1 MHFFV
6 SGCLLVVPKRLVTLI
21 TLKGPVVIMS
31 FLMSSQIGA
40 LWKRLAA
47 SVTREGPFSSVHSFM
62 CLQVISLWE
71 WFTAFWARAPLWA
84 LWTFV
89 WEAKEEPCAND
100 IRHVWH
106 EKGFSPE
113 CTLSWLLN
121 LLFSPN
127 VFWHLSQENLF
138 VCSFMSTL
146 GKIFVTFA
154 AGKRL
159 FVREGF
165 NEKKNVF
172 FRALPPP
179 PPHDPNS
186 GNLVLFF
193 RKSKFKIWK
202 SVLNL
207 EYYIYFLIYCIYA
220 T

>member
-1 MHFFV
+1 MPICIFLCRAAYWWFLKDWLHWSHLKHLLSSWVFSWVLKLELCEKDLPHLSHEKGLCPVCILSRASKWYLFENDLLHFEQE
-6 SGCLLVVPKRLVTLI
+6 SG
-21 TLKGPVVIMS
+21 
-31 FLMSSQIGA
+31 
-40 LWKRLAA
+40 
-47 SVTREGPFSSVHSFM
+47 FS
-62 CLQVISLWE
+62 
-71 WFTAFWARAPLWA
+71 PLWA

-165 NEKKNVF
+165 NEKKTF
-172 FRALPPP
+172 SFG
-179 PPHDPNS
+179 HCPN
-186 GNLVLFF
+186 
-193 RKSKFKIWK
+193 
-202 SVLNL
+202 
-207 EYYIYFLIYCIYA
+207 
-220 T
+220 